1 MIADRRRSIA
11 IASLVGGIG
20 TALSGGIA
28 HAFDPTGQWLV
39 ADRTAVMK
47 IEACADGLYATVDWE
62 RVPGVDAK
70 NPDPSKRGR
79 PLVGVS
85 ILMGMKQ
92 SGANEWEGRVY
103 NPKDGG
109 IYDAYLKQ
117 PQADAVR
124 LEGCVLGFLCD
135 GETWTRVP
143 PVTTGAAPAKPAVP
157 PKSYCPVP
165 VPGPAR

>member
-1 MIADRRRSIA
+1 MIADRRRRIA
-11 IASLVGGIG
+11 IATLVGGIS
-20 TALSGGIA
+20 TALSSAVA

-39 ADRTAVMK
+39 ADRSAVMK
-47 IEACADGLYATVDWE
+47 IEACTDGLYATIDWE
-62 RVPGVDAK
+62 RVPGIDAK
-70 NPDPSKRGR
+70 NPDRAKRGR

-85 ILMGMKQ
+85 ILIGMKQ

-109 IYDAYLKQ
+109 TYDAYLKQ

-124 LEGCVLGFLCD
+124 LEGCVLGGIICD

-143 PVTTGAAPAKPAVP
+143 PVTTGAAPAKPPVP
-157 PKSYCPVP
+157 VKSYCPVP
-165 VPGPAR
+165 TPAK